1 MKRAAWI
8 LLPLLAAGGVWLAGR
23 APTQRGLT
31 LACKRYQE
39 ERRETAVRLTLEEAR
54 NPAAAKELENYLR
67 GHKRL
72 TIRGW
77 DVLLIPAGADRP
89 QPRDYFVLRP
99 IDVGGGA
106 ELSFLRGSI
115 EIWAAPRGALAR
127 FVSWLG
133 LSP

>member
-8 LLPLLAAGGVWLAGR
+8 LLPLLAAAGVWLAGR
-23 APTQRGLT
+23 APTRRGLT
-31 LACKRYQE
+31 LSCERYQA
-39 ERRETAVRLTLEEAR
+39 ERRETAVRLTLEAK
-54 NPAAAKELENYLR
+54 NPELETYLR

-77 DVLLIPAGADRP
+77 EVLLIPAGADRP
-89 QPRDYFVLRP
+89 PPRDYYVLGR
-99 IDVGGGA
+99 IDVGAGA
-106 ELSFLRGSI
+106 ELSFLRGPI
-115 EIWAAPRGALAR
+115 ETWAAPRGALAR